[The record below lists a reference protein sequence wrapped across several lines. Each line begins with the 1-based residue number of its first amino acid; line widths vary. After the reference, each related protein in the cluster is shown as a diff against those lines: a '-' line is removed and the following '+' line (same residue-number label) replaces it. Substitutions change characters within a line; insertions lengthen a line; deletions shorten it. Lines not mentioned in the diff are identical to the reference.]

1 MQMPSNVEPYTLDR
15 VVRICVHLLIVAVVL
30 WVVSATREVLIPLA
44 VAFLLAYL
52 LNPLVRVIE
61 KRVNN
66 RTGSVLITVFG
77 AIALFLVAMVL
88 VVPLIAGEVMNLG
101 QLLRQAIG
109 DESGVKK
116 WATEYLPQNL
126 AAEIEAFRNSEE
138 FRSFVSSQQFETL
151 VQSAHSISGFL
162 FLVLRWSITQVW
174 GVVSGLM
181 SIATGLLGVFLIL
194 LYLVFL
200 LIDYRAVEKSW
211 KDYLP
216 PQYRDDVVSFLSDFN
231 DAMARYFR
239 GQFLVA
245 ASVGVLFAIGFKI
258 VGLKMAILLGLF
270 VGALNMVP
278 YLQIAGL
285 IPAVLLAVLTA
296 FEKQGSIGLYL
307 GGVALVFVIVQAF
320 QDAVLTP
327 RIMGRATGLRPAM
340 ILFSVLF
347 WGQLLGF
354 LGLVLAIPLTCLG
367 LAYYRR
373 FLAHQNRGS
382 APSSSTLE

>member
-1 MQMPSNVEPYTLDR
+1 MPSNVEPYTFDR
-15 VVRICVHLLIVAVVL
+15 VVRICVRLLIVAVVL

-52 LNPLVRVIE
+52 LNPLVRVVE
-61 KRVNN
+61 KGVKN
-66 RTGSVLITVFG
+66 RTASVLITVIG
-77 AIALFLVAMVL
+77 AILLLFVAMAL
-88 VVPLIAGEVMNLG
+88 VVPLIAGEVMNVG
-101 QLLRQAIG
+101 QLLRQALG

-116 WATEYLPQNL
+116 WAAAHLPQNL

-162 FLVLRWSITQVW
+162 FMVLKWSITQVW

-216 PQYRDDVVSFLSDFN
+216 PRYRDEVVDLLADFN

-258 VGLKMAILLGLF
+258 VGLKLAILLGLF

-285 IPAVLLAVLTA
+285 IPAVLLALLTA
-296 FEKQGSIGLYL
+296 FEKQGSIVLYL
-307 GGVALVFVIVQAF
+307 GGVALVFIIVQAF

-373 FLAHQNRGS
+373 FLAHQSRGS
-382 APSSSTLE
+382 APTSTTPE